1 MLDVILEP
9 RYLLGRKQVVECDL
23 LHARGILHLD
33 GLNGIDRKLAV
44 YGLKVTQ
51 RNQRRGNV
59 DRYDIALLG
68 IVVAGTLRGNE
79 QVFCLAIELVRI
91 GIGLF
96 VDRLARLGKR
106 RAVDDDLGEAVDLH
120 KVAQLVGKRDVAG
133 LGLVVAL
140 MDFGRI
146 RRLRCDGL

>member
-1 MLDVILEP
+1 M
-9 RYLLGRKQVVECDL
+9 
-23 LHARGILHLD
+23 D
-33 GLNGIDRKLAV
+33 GLNAVDRKLAV
-44 YGLKVTQ
+44 YGLKVAQ

-68 IVVAGTLRGNE
+68 IIIAGTLHGDK
-79 QVFCLAIELVRI
+79 QVFCLVGELVGV
-91 GIGLF
+91 GIGFF

-106 RAVDDDLGEAVDLH
+106 RAVDDDFGKSVDLH